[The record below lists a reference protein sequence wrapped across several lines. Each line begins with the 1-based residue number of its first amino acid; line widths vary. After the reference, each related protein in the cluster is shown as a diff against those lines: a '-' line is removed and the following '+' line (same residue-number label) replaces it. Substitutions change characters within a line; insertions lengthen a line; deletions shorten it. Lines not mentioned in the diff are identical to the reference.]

1 MPHPNIELRC
11 MPVATPSIDSGYE
24 KCNGSVPPSQLLQ
37 NVAFVRVSSE
47 ASRYPVRFSTQLFSK
62 PLQNTIPGYHM
73 RTAQCK
79 LKVQTDDVMARWL
92 GLVMDG

>member
-1 MPHPNIELRC
+1 MLHPNIELRC
-11 MPVATPSIDSGYE
+11 MPVATLSIDSKYE
-24 KCNGSVPPSQLLQ
+24 KCNGSAPPSQVLQ
-37 NVAFVRVSSE
+37 NVAFVRVSSK
-47 ASRYPVRFSTQLFSK
+47 ASSYPDRISAQLFSR